1 MARPLRIE
9 YEDAVYH
16 VTARGNKRRKIY
28 FTKTDYQKFL
38 QYIAE
43 AKKKFGILI
52 HSYVLMGNHY
62 HLIIETPEANLS
74 KALHHINSSYTT
86 YINHKRKRSGHLFQG
101 RYKAIV
107 VSKDN
112 YLVELSRYIHLNP
125 FRAGKVEKPE
135 EYQYSSYKTYKTGK
149 KDEILTQDLILGLIA
164 GHKSEARRKYKA
176 FVETAMRGNEEPD
189 EVVKDVFGGIILG
202 GTKFIKE
209 TLERIKEEYLIKEE
223 VSQRRALQSK
233 HGVEEVLDLVS
244 NKQKVSREDI
254 TGNRFPEKRKIAIYL
269 IKKHTQVTNRQIGE
283 MFGGIS
289 YSAVAKVYNRFEQE
303 LMKNRRIR
311 REIKKIEKAMS
322 NVKG

>member
-176 FVETAMRGNEEPD
+176 FVETAMRGSEEPD
-189 EVVKDVFGGIILG
+189 EVVKDVYGGIILG

-233 HGVEEVLDLVS
+233 YGVEEVLDLVS

>member
-189 EVVKDVFGGIILG
+189 EVVKDVYGGIILG

-209 TLERIKEEYLIKEE
+209 TLERIKEEYLMKEE
-223 VSQRRALQSK
+223 VSHRRALQSK
-233 HGVEEVLDLVS
+233 YGVEEVLDLVS
-244 NKQKVSREDI
+244 NKQKTSREDI

-269 IKKHTQVTNRQIGE
+269 IKKHTQATNRQIGE

-311 REIKKIEKAMS
+311 REVKKIEKAMS

>member
-16 VTARGNKRRKIY
+16 VTARGNEKRKIY

-43 AKKKFGILI
+43 SKKKFGILI

-74 KALHHINSSYTT
+74 KALHYINGSYTT
-86 YINHKRKRSGHLFQG
+86 YVNNKRKRSGHLFQG

-125 FRAGKVEKPE
+125 FRAGMVEKPE
-135 EYQYSSYKTYKTGK
+135 EYQYSSYKTYITGK

-176 FVETAMRGNEEPD
+176 FVETAMRVNEEPD
-189 EVVKDVFGGIILG
+189 EVVKDVYGGIILG

-209 TLERIKEEYLIKEE
+209 TLERIKEEYLLKEE

-233 HGVEEVLDLVS
+233 YGVEEVLDLVS
-244 NKQKVSREDI
+244 GKQKISRKDI

-269 IKKHTQVTNRQIGE
+269 MKKHTQSTNKQIGE

-289 YSAVAKVYNRFEQE
+289 YSAVAKVYNRFEEE
-303 LMKNRRIR
+303 LTKNRRIR
-311 REIKKIEKAMS
+311 REVRKIEKTMS